1 MRYTIE
7 ELQRILNVS
16 DDALCEK
23 LNITKQRFKTMKERN
38 EKEDFKRVKAILVHE
53 RAKVIKYLK

>member
-23 LNITKQRFKTMKERN
+23 LNITKQRLKTMKERN
-38 EKEDFKRVKAILVHE
+38 SKEDFKRIKAILVHE
-53 RAKVIKYLK
+53 RAKVIRYLK